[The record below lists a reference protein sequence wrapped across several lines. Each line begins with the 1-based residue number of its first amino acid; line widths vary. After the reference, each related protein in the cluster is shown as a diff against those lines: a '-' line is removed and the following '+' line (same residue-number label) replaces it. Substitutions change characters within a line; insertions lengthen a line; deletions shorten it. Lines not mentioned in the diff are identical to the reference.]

1 MNNPEGTVTPDSI
14 VVELEGSTGGQFFD
28 SSGIVAAERSDPSV
42 PPPRTLAGFGRVAA
56 AFFGAGSIASNED
69 TRAPLVPERGPLAA
83 SVFF

>member
-14 VVELEGSTGGQFFD
+14 VVELEDSTGGH

-42 PPPRTLAGFGRVAA
+42 PPPRTLAGFGRLAA